1 VIPALSEHVWINWL
15 AVKYATRDN
24 DLAGD
29 TLLVRQ
35 WNKEEILPRK
45 RLSMRKIKELLRLK
59 FECDLNTRQI
69 ASSLSI
75 AVGSVHDYLAR
86 VRIAGLRWPLPDNM
100 SEQQLEALLFPPP
113 VSRGS
118 DSRPVPDWDKIDIE
132 LKRKGVTLRLLW
144 EEYRTVYPEGLG
156 YSQFCKCFDDFKHTL
171 DPRMRQSH
179 KAGEKL
185 FVDYA
190 GPTLPLTDRITGE
203 IHGAQIFVATQ
214 GASSYTYSEATLTQT
229 IPDWI
234 GSHIRAFEFYGG
246 VTELLVCDHL
256 RTGVN
261 TSCPFEPDIQRTYED
276 MAAHYGTAV
285 LPARVVSPRDKGIV
299 EAGVQSVEERV
310 LASLRNRQFFSLFD
324 MNQAILPL
332 VVAMN
337 QRKMQNRDHS
347 RADLFE
353 QLDKPALRRLP
364 IRRYEIGL
372 WAHARVSP
380 DYHIRIDDRFYS
392 VPYRLLKLQV
402 DARTSADIV
411 EIFHG
416 GERVASHVRVSKKY
430 GYSTQT
436 EHMPD
441 SHRTYAEWTPERILA
456 WIQKTGDATRI
467 VGETLIA
474 SRPHPQQGFRACF
487 GLIRLSEKY
496 GTHRVEAAS
505 RKAIAIGSPSYTSV
519 NAILKNN
526 MDRLPDRLAEPTQPP
541 IQHSNV
547 RGSNYYHLPKPHV
560 NPADTHTN
568 ND

>member
-1 VIPALSEHVWINWL
+1 
-15 AVKYATRDN
+15 
-24 DLAGD
+24 
-29 TLLVRQ
+29 
-35 WNKEEILPRK
+35 LPRK

-69 ASSLSI
+69 ATSLSI

-86 VRIAGLRWPLPDNM
+86 VRIAGLKWPLPDGM
-100 SEQQLEALLFPPP
+100 SEQHLEALLFPPP
-113 VSRGS
+113 VSHGS
-118 DSRPVPDWDKIDIE
+118 DNRPLPDWDKIDIE
-132 LKRKGVTLRLLW
+132 LKRKGLTLRLLW
-144 EEYRTVYPEGLG
+144 EEYRTGYPEGLC
-156 YSQFCKCFDDFKHTL
+156 YSQFCKRFDDFKQTL

-190 GPTLPLTDRITGE
+190 GPTLPLTDPVTGE
-203 IHGAQIFVATQ
+203 THGAQIFVATQ
-214 GASSYTYSEATLTQT
+214 GASSYTYAEATLTQT

-234 GSHIRAFEFYGG
+234 GSHIRAFESFGG

-285 LPARVVSPRDKGIV
+285 LPARVVSPRDKGKV
-299 EAGVQSVEERV
+299 EAGVQSIEERV
-310 LASLRNRQFFSLFD
+310 LAPLRNRQFFSLFD
-324 MNQAILPL
+324 MNQAIWPL
-332 VVAMN
+332 VAAMN

-353 QLDKPALRRLP
+353 QLDRPALLCLP

-372 WAHARVSP
+372 WAHARVSV
-380 DYHIRIDDRFYS
+380 DYHICVDDRFYS
-392 VPYRLLKLQV
+392 VPFRLLKLQV

-411 EIFHG
+411 EVFHK

-441 SHRTYAEWTPERILA
+441 THKTYAEWTPERILA
-456 WIQKTGDATRI
+456 WLQRTGEATRT
-467 VGETLIA
+467 VGEVILA

-487 GLIRLSEKY
+487 GLVRLSEQY
-496 GTHRVEAAS
+496 GSDRVEAAS
-505 RKAIAIGSPSYTSV
+505 RKAIAISSPSYTSV
-519 NAILKNN
+519 KAILKNN
-526 MDRLPDRLAEPTQPP
+526 MDRLPDRPSEPARPP

-547 RGSNYYHLPKPHV
+547 RGANYYLLPMPQT
-560 NPADTHTN
+560 NSADTHTN